1 MHILKNGQLHILF
14 PQPMRGGPLVPVM
27 DQWRSSCPWQGFP
40 QMDKDFLFHYKEI
53 PIKIVE
59 PRFISAGK
67 WYKSIRFLQIVT
79 HKNLQLWEAL
89 FKKVSGGRGGGG
101 GGGSNAAAPRAPGDG
116 AGGVWA
122 GQPAQPSFI
131 THLIINN
138 KYKRHLIILYVQ
150 LLLGNN
156 ESATNL
162 LISQV
167 AGNIYYIFLAKN

>member
-1 MHILKNGQLHILF
+1 
-14 PQPMRGGPLVPVM
+14 MRGGPLVPVM

-67 WYKSIRFLQIVT
+67 WYKSIRFLRIVT

-89 FKKVSGGRGGGG
+89 FKKVSGGGGGG
-101 GGGSNAAAPRAPGDG
+101 GGGGGQMLPPPALLGMGRAGCER
-116 AGGVWA
+116 A
-122 GQPAQPSFI
+122 SFI